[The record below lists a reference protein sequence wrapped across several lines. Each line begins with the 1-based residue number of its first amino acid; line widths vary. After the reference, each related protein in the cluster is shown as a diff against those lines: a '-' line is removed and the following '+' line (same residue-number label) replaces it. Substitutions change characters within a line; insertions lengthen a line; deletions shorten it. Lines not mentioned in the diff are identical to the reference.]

1 VGIWLGAAERE
12 GSWDKD
18 GSLEGT
24 KDGVPLGYWDTDG
37 SSEGTK
43 DGVPLGSKD
52 KEGFAEG
59 GS

>member
-1 VGIWLGAAERE
+1 VEGSWLNVGVWLGAAERE

-18 GSLEGT
+18 GS
-24 KDGVPLGYWDTDG
+24 
-37 SSEGTK
+37 SEGAK

-52 KEGFAEG
+52 EEGFAEG